1 MSGDHRR
8 GLISVN
14 AALAWIDSVVC
25 RLGREDAP
33 LHEAAGRI
41 LAEDIRAERPIPACD
56 SASVDGFA
64 VAAHETLGASSY
76 NPLSLPLNEVALG
89 DALCGETDA
98 VLPLDQGE
106 LDGAGHVVVVE
117 ALAPGV
123 NVDKQGTVAAAGG
136 LLIPAAALL
145 GPQQVGIC
153 AAAGIFTLAG
163 GPPSRCA
170 DPAAKKDAV
179 RRCGR

>member
-1 MSGDHRR
+1 VD
-8 GLISVN
+8 

-25 RLGREDAP
+25 RLGQESVSLRD
-33 LHEAAGRI
+33 AAGRV

-56 SASVDGFA
+56 AASVDGFA

-76 NPLSLPLNEVALG
+76 NPLSFPLIEVASG

-106 LDGAGHVVVVE
+106 LDGAGHVVIVE

-136 LLIPAAALL
+136 
-145 GPQQVGIC
+145 
-153 AAAGIFTLAG
+153 F
-163 GPPSRCA
+163 
-170 DPAAKKDAV
+170 
-179 RRCGR
+179 